1 MHARTGEAKE
11 GAKRHAGPLRVVLIA
26 IDARLP
32 RNTKSTSAIARSVVG
47 WLTLLPF
54 SDSIL
59 SKNGLHCSALTLGQC
74 RASTHSSCLLT
85 RFQFAGHQPQESK
98 FALWIEVGNQSTSMR
113 VDVARVQSSLTSVG
127 AVTDIK
133 VTVVRA
139 RNLAAGDANG
149 LSDPY
154 VVVTA
159 GEMDLS
165 LPLLLFAHTA

>member
-1 MHARTGEAKE
+1 
-11 GAKRHAGPLRVVLIA
+11 
-26 IDARLP
+26 
-32 RNTKSTSAIARSVVG
+32 
-47 WLTLLPF
+47 
-54 SDSIL
+54 
-59 SKNGLHCSALTLGQC
+59 
-74 RASTHSSCLLT
+74 
-85 RFQFAGHQPQESK
+85 
-98 FALWIEVGNQSTSMR
+98 MR

-159 GEMDLS
+159 GEMDLYLS
-165 LPLLLFAHTA
+165 PILFAHTA